1 MGASACPPIPTTASV
16 TVEPSMGLTRS
27 SKGSTNLMG
36 LGADVMK
43 LDVHGTTAAQHDACI
58 KLQEAQDASSAHRA
72 SNPSS
77 GSVRETPGTAEHGD
91 VGCTCQGQA
100 KAAEEVRL
108 AASPTS
114 CFEEAAAAVSKRFQ
128 CWVQGLF
135 EPPPPPGRDQP
146 AAEEVRLAAEAEAL
160 ETARLAAA
168 TTAAEEARLAAEAEA
183 LETARLAAAA
193 AKEWNQLCVA
203 DEVARRAARARD
215 SQRRVRAALA
225 RDSARRDRAKQRRSR
240 QRRVQRRA
248 TVPEGDEPLEL
259 LGNCELVGFG
269 VTAGSTCHVPTF
281 DLLGDWL
288 DAGNCNAPPSPSS
301 PTSCFEEAAAAFS
314 KRFQCW
320 VQGLFD

>member
-1 MGASACPPIPTTASV
+1 MPKKALSAPNNVVKKNGRRVSIENAELCVPAADQSEREPTMGASACPPIPTTASV
-16 TVEPSMGLTRS
+16 TLEPSMGLTRT
-27 SKGSTNLMG
+27 SKGSTNLKD

-72 SNPSS
+72 WDPSS
-77 GSVRETPGTAEHGD
+77 GSARVTPGTAEHGD

-108 AASPTS
+108 AA
-114 CFEEAAAAVSKRFQ
+114 EAAALETARLAAEVA
-128 CWVQGLF
+128 
-135 EPPPPPGRDQP
+135 

-160 ETARLAAA
+160 ETARL
-168 TTAAEEARLAAEAEA
+168 
-183 LETARLAAAA
+183 AAA

-240 QRRVQRRA
+240 QWRVQRRA

-259 LGNCELVGFG
+259 LGKQLKRVERQLDLRYCELVGVG
-269 VTAGSTCHVPTF
+269 VTA
-281 DLLGDWL
+281 
-288 DAGNCNAPPSPSS
+288 
-301 PTSCFEEAAAAFS
+301 
-314 KRFQCW
+314 
-320 VQGLFD
+320 